1 MDGKGS
7 REMNALAFQTPG
19 KLFSDYS
26 SRLSAALQ
34 GFDWSPVERLAYDL
48 RDCWQTGRQVFFCG
62 NGGSGG
68 NANHLANDFL
78 YALSKTRGSGLRV
91 HSLSSNPSV
100 ITCLAND
107 EGYDQVFSLQLAVLA
122 RKGDVLITFSGS
134 GNSPNI
140 LKALDESKKLGMT
153 SYAVLGF
160 TGGKAKAM
168 ADVPIHFD
176 VDDMQIA
183 EDAQMI
189 GGHMLLQWLHGQR
202 DEVNS
207 LKNAAAELRR
217 TWRRMKNT

>member
-1 MDGKGS
+1 
-7 REMNALAFQTPG
+7 MNALTFKTPG
-19 KLFSDYS
+19 SLFADYT
-26 SRLSAALQ
+26 SRFSTVLKD
-34 GFDWSPVERLAYDL
+34 FDWSPVEKLAYDL

-78 YALSKTRGSGLRV
+78 YALSKTPGSGLRV

-122 RKGDVLITFSGS
+122 RKGDVLIAFSGS

-140 LKALDESKKLGMT
+140 LKALDEAKKIGMT

-160 TGGKAKAM
+160 SGGKAKAL
-168 ADVPIHFD
+168 ADVPIHFA

-183 EDAQMI
+183 EDAQMVI
-189 GGHMLLQWLHGQR
+189 GHMIMQWLYAQR
-202 DEVNS
+202 GEIITTREV
-207 LKNAAAELRR
+207 
-217 TWRRMKNT
+217 

>member
-1 MDGKGS
+1 
-7 REMNALAFQTPG
+7 MNALTFKTPG
-19 KLFSDYS
+19 TLFADYT
-26 SRLSAALQ
+26 SRFSTVLKD
-34 GFDWSPVERLAYDL
+34 FDWSPVEKLAYDL

-78 YALSKTRGSGLRV
+78 YALSKTPGSGLRV

-122 RKGDVLITFSGS
+122 RKDDVLITFSGS

-140 LKALDESKKLGMT
+140 LKALEESKKIGMT

-160 TGGKAKAM
+160 SGGKAKEL
-168 ADVPIHFD
+168 ADVPIHFA

-183 EDAQMI
+183 EDAQMVI
-189 GGHMLLQWLHGQR
+189 GHMIMQWLYAQR
-202 DEVNS
+202 GDIIRTREV
-207 LKNAAAELRR
+207 
-217 TWRRMKNT
+217 

>member
-1 MDGKGS
+1 
-7 REMNALAFQTPG
+7 MNVLAFSTPG
-19 KLFSDYS
+19 KLFADYT
-26 SRLSAALQ
+26 SRFSTLLKD
-34 GFDWSPVERLAYDL
+34 FDWSPVEKLAYDL

-78 YALSKTRGSGLRV
+78 YALSKTPGSGLRV

-140 LKALDESKKLGMT
+140 LKALEEATKIGMT

-160 TGGKAKAM
+160 SGGKAKAL
-168 ADVPIHFD
+168 ADVPIHFAI
-176 VDDMQIA
+176 DDMQIA
-183 EDAQMI
+183 EDAQMLI
-189 GGHMLLQWLHGQR
+189 GHMIMQWLYAQR
-202 DEVNS
+202 GDIITTREV
-207 LKNAAAELRR
+207 
-217 TWRRMKNT
+217 